1 MSLLGCNLSCP
12 PYVSYLQPG
21 IGKSSMEYLVR
32 IYAKDLRPKGIVR
45 LRLSNN
51 RNAVSCKN
59 SISGIY
65 RIETKLHILSIFLL
79 SHLLLADNQMISL
92 QVNPNRQLSNQNRL
106 FVCAQ
111 TIRTPIHRPFLETLS
126 VTKQITEF
134 YNVGRSQNH
143 LRS

>member
-1 MSLLGCNLSCP
+1 MQSLMPALCKLPTTWHWEVIN
-12 PYVSYLQPG
+12 G
-21 IGKSSMEYLVR
+21 IPSSHICKRFKTQRNRSTETFKSHQNVQSVARIQYREYTV
-32 IYAKDLRPKGIVR
+32 P
-45 LRLSNN
+45 
-51 RNAVSCKN
+51 
-59 SISGIY
+59 
-65 RIETKLHILSIFLL
+65 TKMHILSIFLL

-126 VTKQITEF
+126 VTRQILEF
-134 YNVGRSQNH
+134 NSVGRSQNH